1 MPPYIQ
7 YTLGRRKIQCLKG
20 FIFVVFFLIFVLVST
35 YFSSGVVSLFLV
47 ALELSGHAQILLE
60 VENISKE
67 IDS

>member
-20 FIFVVFFLIFVLVST
+20 FIFVLVST
-35 YFSSGVVSLFLV
+35 YFSSCVVSLFLV

-67 IDS
+67 IVS